1 MEKELEFEKRT
12 LIEELGVQLE
22 NDQYAPVAAR
32 IFATLILNGKQ
43 GITFE
48 QLVNDLNAS
57 KSSVS
62 THLEQLQVSNKVKYF
77 TKPGDRKRY
86 FVVNQDL
93 MKNVIDEQVAKWESQ
108 RSIHEKV
115 LQYKKKRNEAMA
127 EDEENHFDLELQQD
141 FLVFLD
147 EATTA
152 IQKLKH
158 KLNQKNPHKTQ

>member
-1 MEKELEFEKRT
+1 MNDLESEKRT

-22 NDQYAPVAAR
+22 EDQYAPVAAR
-32 IFATLILNGKQ
+32 IFATVILNGKQ
-43 GITFE
+43 GITFD

-62 THLEQLQVSNKVKYF
+62 THLEQLQINNKVKYF

-93 MKNVIDEQVAKWESQ
+93 MANMIDEQVAKWESQ
-108 RSIHEKV
+108 KSIHQKV
-115 LQYKKKRNEAMA
+115 LQYKKQRNEQMA
-127 EDEENHFDLELQQD
+127 EDKENHFDLELQQE
-141 FLVFLD
+141 FLVFLE

-152 IQKLKH
+152 IKKLKN
-158 KLNQKNPHKTQ
+158 KLNLKNSRNTQ